1 MKGRFLIYSLL
12 VILID
17 SGYMK
22 DKSYSYKILLF
33 SLYIKV
39 RNNSDKKTLW
49 KVLKNTWKIQ
59 KSFWRRK
66 RQKVEKTGYRYK
78 NLSEK
83 EEKKIISIIV
93 NLIGNFL
100 RNKSKSKLSI
110 WKVII

>member
-33 SLYIKV
+33 SFYIKG

-49 KVLKNTWKIQ
+49 KVLKKHMKNTKIFL
-59 KSFWRRK
+59 KK
-66 RQKVEKTGYRYK
+66 KKTKGEERPDTDIK
-78 NLSEK
+78 TFLKKKKK
-83 EEKKIISIIV
+83 ESSV
-93 NLIGNFL
+93 SL
-100 RNKSKSKLSI
+100 
-110 WKVII
+110 WT

>member
-39 RNNSDKKTLW
+39 RNNSDKDFVKSF
-49 KVLKNTWKIQ
+49 KKDMKNTKIFLKKKKTKRKKDLIRIQ
-59 KSFWRRK
+59 KPF
-66 RQKVEKTGYRYK
+66 
-78 NLSEK
+78 
-83 EEKKIISIIV
+83 
-93 NLIGNFL
+93 
-100 RNKSKSKLSI
+100 
-110 WKVII
+110 